1 MSVDEIKYNFFEFA
15 ETPAHFKRVINSLRL
30 GKLRDELLDPFL
42 HGHLSLAF
50 LVIY

>member
-1 MSVDEIKYNFFEFA
+1 MSVDEIKDNFFEFA
-15 ETPAHFKRVINSLRL
+15 ETPAHLERVVDSLRL
-30 GKLRDELLDPFL
+30 RKLRDELLDPFL

>member
-1 MSVDEIKYNFFEFA
+1 MSVDEIKYDFFEFA
-15 ETPAHFKRVINSLRL
+15 ETPAHLERVIDSLRL